1 MRLARLYSGGTER
14 GGIGPSLQ
22 CKYRP
27 AAQGAPAGPDH
38 LLRWTDEDRQATST
52 TKPAILARGLACYPC
67 HRPFDTLRSTHA
79 QHEEEPVIQVLDL
92 KAEFA
97 SLTML
102 RNRTPTSSEAERK
115 GAFARIAPYR
125 DGALFTA
132 KFAGTSA
139 WERHPQGDEIV
150 QIVDG
155 ATTLHLMTAEGRQ
168 SVALRAGMLA
178 IVPQNTWHQFE
189 APDGVSVMT
198 ATPQPT
204 EHVRVDV
211 EDPRTTD

>member
-1 MRLARLYSGGTER
+1 MVSEGWPHGYF
-14 GGIGPSLQ
+14 LQ
-22 CKYRP
+22 C
-27 AAQGAPAGPDH
+27 
-38 LLRWTDEDRQATST
+38 
-52 TKPAILARGLACYPC
+52 LA
-67 HRPFDTLRSTHA
+67 FDTISAQRRHA
-79 QHEEEPVIQVLDL
+79 EESMILVIDL

-97 SLTML
+97 KLTML
-102 RNRTPTSSEAERK
+102 KGRTPTSSGAERE
-115 GAFARIAPYR
+115 GAFGLAVPYR
-125 DGALFTA
+125 DGAIFTA

-150 QIVDG
+150 QVVDG

-168 SVALRAGMLA
+168 SVVLRAGMMV

-189 APDGVSVMT
+189 APDGVCVMT

-211 EDPRTTD
+211 EDPRVS